1 MTISA
6 MKSTSIAEKAYP
18 TVETAIAVL
27 ETTYSNPKEVV
38 MEKKKELNPIK
49 DQELDQVA
57 GGLISPVEILQD
69 RLIVGNMSCYN
80 SGAFVG
86 PEFEQDHKKE

>member
-1 MTISA
+1 MTMDSPSCNRYSVPSKVIL
-6 MKSTSIAEKAYP
+6 
-18 TVETAIAVL
+18 L
-27 ETTYSNPKEVV
+27 ETTYSNQKEVV

-49 DQELDQVA
+49 EQELDQVA

>member
-1 MTISA
+1 MTMDSPSCNRYSVPSMVIL
-6 MKSTSIAEKAYP
+6 
-18 TVETAIAVL
+18 L
-27 ETTYSNPKEVV
+27 ETTYSNQKEVV

-49 DQELDQVA
+49 EQELDQVA

-80 SGAFVG
+80 SGAFVE

>member
-1 MTISA
+1 
-6 MKSTSIAEKAYP
+6 
-18 TVETAIAVL
+18 
-27 ETTYSNPKEVV
+27 

-49 DQELDQVA
+49 ERELDQVA

-86 PEFEQDHKKE
+86 PEFEQDHKKSDLTGKKTRCKFVLNDPPKGA

>member
-1 MTISA
+1 MVIL
-6 MKSTSIAEKAYP
+6 
-18 TVETAIAVL
+18 L

-86 PEFEQDHKKE
+86 PEFQQDHKKEWPDWQKDKM

>member
-1 MTISA
+1 MEGEKGVFISIW
-6 MKSTSIAEKAYP
+6 M
-18 TVETAIAVL
+18 L
-27 ETTYSNPKEVV
+27 ETTYSNQKEVV

-49 DQELDQVA
+49 EQELDQVA

-86 PEFEQDHKKE
+86 PEFQQDHEKE

>member
-1 MTISA
+1 MTMDSPSCNRYSVPSMVIL
-6 MKSTSIAEKAYP
+6 
-18 TVETAIAVL
+18 L
-27 ETTYSNPKEVV
+27 ETTYSNQKEVV

-49 DQELDQVA
+49 EQELDQV
-57 GGLISPVEILQD
+57 D
-69 RLIVGNMSCYN
+69 RLIFGHMSCYN